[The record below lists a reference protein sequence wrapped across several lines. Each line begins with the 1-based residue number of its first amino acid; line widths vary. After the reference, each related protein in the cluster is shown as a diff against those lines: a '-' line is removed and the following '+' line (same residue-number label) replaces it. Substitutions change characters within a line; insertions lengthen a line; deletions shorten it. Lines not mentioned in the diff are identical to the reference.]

1 MKHYKLDNTKVSE
14 ARNTNPLDCV
24 FADGTF
30 SYYVSESDE
39 ALVSPF
45 EEVAFDDLPQEAK
58 DNLQTALNDTKLGY
72 LNQAQSKVEGITLF
86 VSDVLGSTH
95 TYDFSME
102 DQTNLLEAKAYI
114 DSLGDSD
121 SVGIRCTA
129 ENGIKDNY
137 PHTKAQVSKLFNDW
151 YSVKSSILNAF
162 STLKL
167 ELGSATSKSECESAF
182 TKFSSVFETKS
193 VK

>member
-1 MKHYKLDNTKVSE
+1 MKFYKLDNTKILE
-14 ARNTNPLDCV
+14 AKNTNHLDCV
-24 FADGTF
+24 FGDGAF
-30 SYYVSESDE
+30 SFYVSESDE
-39 ALVSPF
+39 ELVAPF
-45 EEVAFDDLPQEAK
+45 EALAFDDLPQEAK
-58 DNLQTALNDTKLGY
+58 DNLQTALNNTKLGY

-114 DSLGDSD
+114 DALGDSD
-121 SVGIRCTA
+121 TVGIRCTA

-137 PHTKAQVSKLFNDW
+137 PHTKVQVSKLFNDW

-162 STLKL
+162 STLKI

>member
-1 MKHYKLDNTKVSE
+1 MKFYKLDNTKVSE
-14 ARNTNPLDCV
+14 ARHTNPLDCV

-30 SYYVSESDE
+30 SFYASESDE
-39 ALVSPF
+39 VLDAPF
-45 EEVAFDDLPQEAK
+45 EAVEFDALPQEAK
-58 DNLQTALNDTKLGY
+58 DNITQSLNDTKLGY
-72 LNQAQSKVEGITLF
+72 LGKAQSRVDGITLF

-162 STLKL
+162 STFKI

-182 TKFSSVFETKS
+182 NKFESTFETKS

>member
-1 MKHYKLDNTKVSE
+1 MKFYKLNNTKITE

-30 SYYVSESDE
+30 SFYASESDE
-39 ALVSPF
+39 VLDAPF
-45 EEVAFDDLPQEAK
+45 EAVEFDALPQEAK
-58 DNLQTALNDTKLGY
+58 DNIQTALNDTKLGY
-72 LNQAQSKVEGITLF
+72 LNQAQSKLDGITLF

-121 SVGIRCTA
+121 TVGIRCTA

-162 STLKL
+162 STFKI

>member
-1 MKHYKLDNTKVSE
+1 MKFYKLDNTKILE

-24 FADGTF
+24 FADGAF
-30 SYYVSESDE
+30 SFYASESDE
-39 ALVSPF
+39 VLDAPF
-45 EEVAFDDLPQEAK
+45 EAVEFDALPQEAK
-58 DNLQTALNDTKLGY
+58 DNIAQSLNDVKLGY

-102 DQTNLLEAKAYI
+102 DQTNLLGAKAYI
-114 DSLGDSD
+114 DALGDSD
-121 SVGIRCTA
+121 TVGIRCTA

-137 PHTKAQVSKLFNDW
+137 PHTKVQVSKLFNDW

-162 STLKL
+162 STLKI

>member
-1 MKHYKLDNTKVSE
+1 MKYYKLDNTKITD
-14 ARNTNPLDCV
+14 ARNTDPLDCV

-30 SYYVSESDE
+30 SFYVSESDE
-39 ALVSPF
+39 DLAAPF
-45 EEVAFDDLPQEAK
+45 EALEFDDLPQEAK
-58 DNLQTALNDTKLGY
+58 DNIQTALNDTKLGY
-72 LNQAQSKVEGITLF
+72 INQAKSKVERITLF

-95 TYDFSME
+95 TYDFSMQ
-102 DQTNLLEAKAYI
+102 DQANLLQAKDYI
-114 DSLGDSD
+114 DALGDSD
-121 SVGIRCTA
+121 TVGIRCTA

-151 YSVKSSILNAF
+151 YSFKSSILNAF
-162 STLKL
+162 STLKI
-167 ELGSATSKSECESAF
+167 EIASATSKSECESAF

>member
-1 MKHYKLDNTKVSE
+1 MKFYKLNNTKITD
-14 ARNTNPLDCV
+14 ARNTQTLDCC

-30 SYYVSESDE
+30 SFYVSESDE

-45 EEVAFDDLPQEAK
+45 EEVVFDDLPQEAK
-58 DNLQTALNDTKLGY
+58 DNIKTALNDTKLGY
-72 LNQAQSKVEGITLF
+72 INQAKSKVGGITLF

-102 DQTNLLEAKAYI
+102 DQANLLQAKAYI

-137 PHTKAQVSKLFNDW
+137 PHTKAQVLKLFNDW

-162 STLKL
+162 STLKI
-167 ELGSATSKSECESAF
+167 EIASATSKIECESAF
-182 TKFSSVFETKS
+182 NKFQSTFETKS

>member
-1 MKHYKLDNTKVSE
+1 MKFYKLDNTKVTE
-14 ARNTNPLDCV
+14 ARHENELVCV
-24 FADGTF
+24 FGNETLSF
-30 SYYVSESDE
+30 YVSESDE
-39 ALVSPF
+39 ELVAPF
-45 EEVAFDDLPQEAK
+45 EALAFDDLPQEAK

-72 LNQAQSKVEGITLF
+72 LNQAQSKLDSITLF

-121 SVGIRCTA
+121 TVGIRCTA

-137 PHTKAQVSKLFNDW
+137 PHTKVQVSKLFNDW

-162 STLKL
+162 STFKI

>member
-1 MKHYKLDNTKVSE
+1 MKIYKLNNTKITE

-30 SYYVSESDE
+30 SFYVSESDE
-39 ALVSPF
+39 VLNTPF
-45 EEVAFDDLPQEAK
+45 EALAFDDLPQEAK
-58 DNLQTALNDTKLGY
+58 DNIQTALNNTKLGY
-72 LNQAQSKVEGITLF
+72 LNQAQSKIDGITVF

-121 SVGIRCTA
+121 TVGIRCTA

-162 STLKL
+162 STLKI
-167 ELGSATSKSECESAF
+167 ELGSATSKIECESAF
-182 TKFSSVFETKS
+182 NKFESTFETKS

>member
-1 MKHYKLDNTKVSE
+1 MKFYKLDNTKVSE
-14 ARNTNPLDCV
+14 AKHTNPLDCV
-24 FADGTF
+24 FADGVF
-30 SYYVSESDE
+30 SFYVSESDE
-39 ALVSPF
+39 VLDAPF
-45 EEVAFDDLPQEAK
+45 EAVEFDALPQEAK
-58 DNLQTALNDTKLGY
+58 DNITQSLNDTKLGY

-121 SVGIRCTA
+121 TVGIRCTA

-137 PHTKAQVSKLFNDW
+137 PHTKVQVSKLFNDW

-162 STLKL
+162 STFKI

-182 TKFSSVFETKS
+182 NKFESTFETKS

>member
-1 MKHYKLDNTKVSE
+1 MKFYKLNNTKITE
-14 ARNTNPLDCV
+14 ARNTHPLDCV

-30 SYYVSESDE
+30 SFYVSESDE
-39 ALVSPF
+39 ELVAPF
-45 EEVAFDDLPQEAK
+45 EALAFDDLPQEAK
-58 DNLQTALNDTKLGY
+58 DNIQTALNDTKLGY
-72 LNQAQSKVEGITLF
+72 LNQAQSKIDGITVF

-121 SVGIRCTA
+121 TVGIRCTA

-137 PHTKAQVSKLFNDW
+137 PHTKAQVSKLLNDW

-162 STLKL
+162 STLKI
-167 ELGSATSKSECESAF
+167 ELGSATSNIECESAF
-182 TKFSSVFETKS
+182 TKFSKVFETKS

>member
-1 MKHYKLDNTKVSE
+1 MFYKI
-14 ARNTNPLDCV
+14 TNENIPLVNGEFNMVGMGAGASYVESDTPLD
-24 FADGTF
+24 A
-30 SYYVSESDE
+30 
-39 ALVSPF
+39 PF
-45 EEVAFDDLPQEAK
+45 EEVQELPIEVKEQM
-58 DNLQTALNDTKLGY
+58 QTALNDTKLGY
-72 LNQAQSKVEGITLF
+72 LNQAKSKVESITIF

-95 TYDFSME
+95 AYDFSME

-114 DSLGDSD
+114 DALGDSD
-121 SVGIRCTA
+121 TVGIRCTA

-137 PHTKAQVSKLFNDW
+137 PHTKVQVSKLFNDW

-162 STLKL
+162 STFKI

-182 TKFSSVFETKS
+182 TKFSKVFETKS

>member
-1 MKHYKLDNTKVSE
+1 MFYKI
-14 ARNTNPLDCV
+14 TNENIPLVKGEFNMVGMGAGASYVESDTPLD
-24 FADGTF
+24 A
-30 SYYVSESDE
+30 
-39 ALVSPF
+39 PF
-45 EEVAFDDLPQEAK
+45 EEVQELPIEVKEQM
-58 DNLQTALNDTKLGY
+58 QTALNDTKLGY
-72 LNQAQSKVEGITLF
+72 INQAKSKVEGITLF

-114 DSLGDSD
+114 DALGDSD
-121 SVGIRCTA
+121 TVGIRCTA

-137 PHTKAQVSKLFNDW
+137 PHTKVQVSKLFNDW

-162 STLKL
+162 STFKI

-182 TKFSSVFETKS
+182 NKFESTFETKS

>member
-1 MKHYKLDNTKVSE
+1 MKYYKLDNTKILE

-30 SYYVSESDE
+30 SFYVSESDE
-39 ALVSPF
+39 ELVAPF
-45 EEVAFDDLPQEAK
+45 EALAFDDLPQEAK
-58 DNLQTALNDTKLGY
+58 DNLQTALKDTKLGY
-72 LNQAQSKVEGITLF
+72 LGKAQSRVDSITLF

-95 TYDFSME
+95 TYDFSLE
-102 DQTNLLEAKAYI
+102 DQANLLEAKAYI

>member
-1 MKHYKLDNTKVSE
+1 MKFYKLDNTKITE

-30 SYYVSESDE
+30 SFYVSESDE
-39 ALVSPF
+39 VLDAPF
-45 EEVAFDDLPQEAK
+45 EAVEFDALPQEAK
-58 DNLQTALNDTKLGY
+58 DNIAQSLNDTKLGY
-72 LNQAQSKVEGITLF
+72 LGKAQSRVDSITLF

-95 TYDFSME
+95 TYDFSLE
-102 DQTNLLEAKAYI
+102 DQANLLEAKAYI

-162 STLKL
+162 STFKI

-182 TKFSSVFETKS
+182 NKFESIFETKS

>member
-1 MKHYKLDNTKVSE
+1 MKIYKLDNTKVSE
-14 ARNTNPLDCV
+14 AKNTNPLDCV

-30 SYYVSESDE
+30 SFYVSESDE
-39 ALVSPF
+39 ELVAPF
-45 EEVAFDDLPQEAK
+45 EALAFDDLPQEAK

-72 LNQAQSKVEGITLF
+72 LNQAQSKVDGITLF

-162 STLKL
+162 STFKI

-182 TKFSSVFETKS
+182 NKFESTFETKS

>member
-1 MKHYKLDNTKVSE
+1 MKFYKLDNTKITD
-14 ARNTNPLDCV
+14 ARNTDPLDCV

-30 SYYVSESDE
+30 SFYVSESDE
-39 ALVSPF
+39 ELASPF
-45 EEVAFDDLPQEAK
+45 EALAFDDLPQEAK
-58 DNLQTALNDTKLGY
+58 DNIQTALNDTKLGY
-72 LNQAQSKVEGITLF
+72 LNQAQSKLDGITVF

-114 DSLGDSD
+114 DALGDSD
-121 SVGIRCTA
+121 TVGIRCTA

-162 STLKL
+162 STLKI
-167 ELGSATSKSECESAF
+167 ELGSATSKSECEGAF
-182 TKFSSVFETKS
+182 TKFSKVFETKS

>member
-1 MKHYKLDNTKVSE
+1 MKYYKLDNTKILES
-14 ARNTNPLDCV
+14 RNTNPLDCV
-24 FADGTF
+24 FADGAF
-30 SYYVSESDE
+30 SFYVSESDE
-39 ALVSPF
+39 ELDAPF
-45 EEVAFDDLPQEAK
+45 EAVEFDALPQEAK
-58 DNLQTALNDTKLGY
+58 DNIAQSLNDTKLGY

-102 DQTNLLEAKAYI
+102 DQTNLLEAKAHI
-114 DSLGDSD
+114 DDLGDSD
-121 SVGIRCTA
+121 TVGIRCRA

-137 PHTKAQVSKLFNDW
+137 PHTKVQVSKLFNDW

-162 STLKL
+162 STLKID
-167 ELGSATSKSECESAF
+167 LGSATSKIECESAF
-182 TKFSSVFETKS
+182 AKFSKVFETKS

>member
-1 MKHYKLDNTKVSE
+1 MKFYKLNNTKITD
-14 ARNTNPLDCV
+14 ARNTQTLDCC

-30 SYYVSESDE
+30 SFYVSESDE
-39 ALVSPF
+39 ELVAPF
-45 EEVAFDDLPQEAK
+45 EALAFDDLPQEAK

-72 LNQAQSKVEGITLF
+72 LNQAQSKIDGITLF

-114 DSLGDSD
+114 DALGDSD
-121 SVGIRCTA
+121 TVGIRCTA

-137 PHTKAQVSKLFNDW
+137 PHTKVQVSKLFNDW
-151 YSVKSSILNAF
+151 YSVKSSVLNAF
-162 STLKL
+162 STLKID
-167 ELGSATSKSECESAF
+167 LGSATSKSECESAF
-182 TKFSSVFETKS
+182 TKFSKVFETKS

>member
-1 MKHYKLDNTKVSE
+1 MKHYKLDNTKITE

-30 SYYVSESDE
+30 SFYASESDE
-39 ALVSPF
+39 VLDAPF
-45 EEVAFDDLPQEAK
+45 ESVEFDALPQEAK
-58 DNLQTALNDTKLGY
+58 DNIAQSLNDTKLGY
-72 LNQAQSKVEGITLF
+72 LGKAQSRVDGITLF

-162 STLKL
+162 STLKI

>member
-1 MKHYKLDNTKVSE
+1 MKFYKLNNTKITE
-14 ARNTNPLDCV
+14 ARNTQPLDCC

-30 SYYVSESDE
+30 SFYVSESDE
-39 ALVSPF
+39 ELVAPF
-45 EEVAFDDLPQEAK
+45 EALEFDDLPQEAK
-58 DNLQTALNDTKLGY
+58 DNIQTALNNTKLGY
-72 LNQAQSKVEGITLF
+72 INQAQSKLDGITLF

-114 DSLGDSD
+114 DALGDSD
-121 SVGIRCTA
+121 TVGIRCTA

-137 PHTKAQVSKLFNDW
+137 PHTKVQVSKLFNDW

-162 STLKL
+162 STFKI

>member
-1 MKHYKLDNTKVSE
+1 MKFYKLDNTKITE

-30 SYYVSESDE
+30 SFYVSESDE
-39 ALVSPF
+39 ELVAPF
-45 EEVAFDDLPQEAK
+45 EALAFDDLPQEAK
-58 DNLQTALNDTKLGY
+58 DNIQTALNDTKLGY

-102 DQTNLLEAKAYI
+102 DQTNLFEAKAYI

-121 SVGIRCTA
+121 TVGIRCTA
-129 ENGIKDNY
+129 ENGVKDNY
-137 PHTKAQVSKLFNDW
+137 PHTKVQVSKLFNDW

-162 STLKL
+162 STLKI
-167 ELGSATSKSECESAF
+167 ELGSATSKIECESAF

>member
-1 MKHYKLDNTKVSE
+1 MKYYKLDNTKVME

-30 SYYVSESDE
+30 SFYASESDE
-39 ALVSPF
+39 VLDAPF
-45 EEVAFDDLPQEAK
+45 EAVEFDALPQEAK
-58 DNLQTALNDTKLGY
+58 DNITQSLNDVKLGY
-72 LNQAQSKVEGITLF
+72 LGKAQSRVDGITLF

-114 DSLGDSD
+114 DALGDSD
-121 SVGIRCTA
+121 TVGIRCTA

-137 PHTKAQVSKLFNDW
+137 PHTKVQVSKLFNDW

-162 STLKL
+162 STFKI

>member
-1 MKHYKLDNTKVSE
+1 MKFYKLNNTKIIE
-14 ARNTNPLDCV
+14 ARNTDPLDCV
-24 FADGTF
+24 FADGSF
-30 SYYVSESDE
+30 SFYVSESYEELVAPFE
-39 ALVSPF
+39 AL
-45 EEVAFDDLPQEAK
+45 AFDDLPQEAK
-58 DNLQTALNDTKLGY
+58 DNIQTALNNTKLGY
-72 LNQAQSKVEGITLF
+72 LNQAQSKLDGITLF

-114 DSLGDSD
+114 DALGDSD
-121 SVGIRCTA
+121 TVGIRCTA

-137 PHTKAQVSKLFNDW
+137 PHTKVQVSNLFNDW

-162 STLKL
+162 STLKI

-182 TKFSSVFETKS
+182 NKFESTFETKS

>member
-1 MKHYKLDNTKVSE
+1 MKFYKLDNTKILE
-14 ARNTNPLDCV
+14 AKNTNPLDCV

-30 SYYVSESDE
+30 SFYVSESDE
-39 ALVSPF
+39 VLDAPF
-45 EEVAFDDLPQEAK
+45 EAVEFDALPQEAK
-58 DNLQTALNDTKLGY
+58 DNITQSLNDIKLGY
-72 LNQAQSKVEGITLF
+72 LGKAQSRVDGITLF

-114 DSLGDSD
+114 DALGDSD
-121 SVGIRCTA
+121 TVGIRCTA

-137 PHTKAQVSKLFNDW
+137 PHTKVQVSKLFNDW

-162 STLKL
+162 STFKI

-182 TKFSSVFETKS
+182 NKFESTFETKS

>member
-1 MKHYKLDNTKVSE
+1 MKYYKLDNTKITE
-14 ARNTNPLDCV
+14 ARNANPLDCV
-24 FADGTF
+24 FGDGAF
-30 SYYVSESDE
+30 SFYVSESDE
-39 ALVSPF
+39 ELVAPF
-45 EEVAFDDLPQEAK
+45 EALAFDDLPQEAK

-114 DSLGDSD
+114 DALGDSD
-121 SVGIRCTA
+121 TVGIRCTA

>member
-1 MKHYKLDNTKVSE
+1 MKFYKLDNTKVAE

-30 SYYVSESDE
+30 SFYASESDE
-39 ALVSPF
+39 VLDAPF
-45 EEVAFDDLPQEAK
+45 EAVEFDALPQEAK
-58 DNLQTALNDTKLGY
+58 DNIQTALNDTKLGY
-72 LNQAQSKVEGITLF
+72 LNQARSKVEGITLF

-121 SVGIRCTA
+121 TVGIRCTA

-162 STLKL
+162 STLKI
-167 ELGSATSKSECESAF
+167 ELGSATSKIECESAF
-182 TKFSSVFETKS
+182 TKFSKVFETKS

>member
-1 MKHYKLDNTKVSE
+1 MKYYKLDNTKIAE

-30 SYYVSESDE
+30 SFYASESDE
-39 ALVSPF
+39 VLDAPF
-45 EEVAFDDLPQEAK
+45 EAVEFDALPQEAK
-58 DNLQTALNDTKLGY
+58 DNIAQSLNDTKLGY
-72 LNQAQSKVEGITLF
+72 LNQAQSKVKGITLF

-114 DSLGDSD
+114 DALGDSD
-121 SVGIRCTA
+121 TVGIRCTA

-162 STLKL
+162 STFKI

>member
-1 MKHYKLDNTKVSE
+1 MKYFKIDNAKVAE
-14 ARNTNPLDCV
+14 AKNTNPIDLI

-30 SYYVSESDE
+30 SFYVSESDE
-39 ALVSPF
+39 ELVAPFEALV
-45 EEVAFDDLPQEAK
+45 FDDLPQEAK
-58 DNLQTALNDTKLGY
+58 DNIQTALNDTKLGY

-114 DSLGDSD
+114 DALGDSD
-121 SVGIRCTA
+121 TVGIRCTA

-137 PHTKAQVSKLFNDW
+137 PHTKVQVSKLFNDW

-162 STLKL
+162 STFKI

-182 TKFSSVFETKS
+182 NKFESTFETKS

>member
-1 MKHYKLDNTKVSE
+1 MKFYKLNNTKITE
-14 ARNTNPLDCV
+14 ARNTDPLDCV
-24 FADGTF
+24 FGDGALSF
-30 SYYVSESDE
+30 YVSESDE
-39 ALVSPF
+39 DLVAPF
-45 EEVAFDDLPQEAK
+45 EALAFDDLPQEAK
-58 DNLQTALNDTKLGY
+58 DNIQTALNDTKIGY
-72 LNQAQSKVEGITLF
+72 INQAKSKVERITLF

-162 STLKL
+162 STLKI
-167 ELGSATSKSECESAF
+167 ELGSSTSKSECESAF
-182 TKFSSVFETKS
+182 TKFSKVFETKS

>member
-1 MKHYKLDNTKVSE
+1 MKFYKLNNTKITE
-14 ARNTNPLDCV
+14 ARNTQPLDCC

-30 SYYVSESDE
+30 SFYVSESDE
-39 ALVSPF
+39 ELVAPF
-45 EEVAFDDLPQEAK
+45 EALEFDDLPQEAK
-58 DNLQTALNDTKLGY
+58 DNIQTALNNTKLGY
-72 LNQAQSKVEGITLF
+72 INQAQSKVEGITLF

-114 DSLGDSD
+114 DALGDSD
-121 SVGIRCTA
+121 TVGIRCTA

-137 PHTKAQVSKLFNDW
+137 PHTKVQVSKLFNDW

-162 STLKL
+162 STFKI